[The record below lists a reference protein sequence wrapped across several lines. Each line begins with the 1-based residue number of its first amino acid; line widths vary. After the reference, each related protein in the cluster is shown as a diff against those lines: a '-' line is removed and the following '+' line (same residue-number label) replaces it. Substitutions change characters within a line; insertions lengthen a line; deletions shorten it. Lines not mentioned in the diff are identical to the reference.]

1 MFFNIITNKRDQ
13 WLSRPDCTALPLIA
27 YIEQRG
33 KMRDAQVDAIKTYL
47 YLKIEC
53 QNQPLAELFKQG
65 KFNTLTLEDIDN
77 MPLSAAARRVFKESP
92 AAVAL
97 YEFASVKDITVQQ
110 LNRQQAALEAIFKA
124 ITYTGAEGVT
134 RFSSHYDIA
143 KVNANIRKA
152 FYEKRVLCIKNICPQ
167 ATTTSQDTQ
176 YLRR

>member
-97 YEFASVKDITVQQ
+97 YEFASVKDITVH
-110 LNRQQAALEAIFKA
+110 ALEAIFKA

-152 FYEKRVLCIKNICPQ
+152 FYEKRVLSINNLCPQ
-167 ATTTSQDTQ
+167 ATSPTQDTQ

>member
-33 KMRDAQVDAIKTYL
+33 KMRDAQVDAIKTYM

-97 YEFASVKDITVQQ
+97 YEFASVKDITVH
-110 LNRQQAALEAIFKA
+110 AAQPPAGCPRSYFQ
-124 ITYTGAEGVT
+124 
-134 RFSSHYDIA
+134 SHHLYRCRGSDEI
-143 KVNANIRKA
+143 
-152 FYEKRVLCIKNICPQ
+152 
-167 ATTTSQDTQ
+167 
-176 YLRR
+176 